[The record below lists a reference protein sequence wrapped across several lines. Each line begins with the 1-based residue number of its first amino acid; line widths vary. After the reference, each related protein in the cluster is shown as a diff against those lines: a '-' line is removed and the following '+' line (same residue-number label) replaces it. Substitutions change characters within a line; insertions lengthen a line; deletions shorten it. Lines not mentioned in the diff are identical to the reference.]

1 MSKKNTVLSLVFI
14 VILAAAAVFF
24 CFPQYLNQGI
34 SWFDQKTNLSVPKVP
49 ESEFRMGL
57 DLKGGVRLEYRA
69 DLSKVDSKDRSSAME
84 GLRDVIERRIN
95 IFGVAEPQI
104 TVSGADR
111 LVVEIPGEQD
121 IEKAKTWIGKTP
133 WLEFWEQ
140 RDQAEMDK
148 INAKIKEIQGLGA
161 TSTMEDIQKISD
173 WQLAFESPYKATE
186 LNGSYFKK
194 ASLAFDQNNNEP
206 IIEIEFNSD
215 GAKIFEDV
223 TGRNVGKTLAI
234 LLDQESI
241 IDTNGDGKIDSTDMY
256 APNVMTKISNGKAEI
271 TGEKDVNV
279 AKTLVSRLNQGA
291 LPVQIGEPVS
301 ESKIGPTLG
310 KVSLDDTLKAGLL
323 GFLLIVIFMILY
335 YRLPGLLASLALV
348 LYLVFLL
355 AIFKLISVTL
365 TLAGIGG
372 VILSIGM
379 AVDANVLIFTRM
391 QEELAKGKSFSQS
404 IEEGFNRAWPAIRDG
419 NATTLLVGFILLF
432 LGTSFVKGFATTLNI
447 GILLSMF
454 SAIVVTRSL
463 LRMFAGT
470 RLEKIIWLWK

>member
-14 VILAAAAVFF
+14 IILAAIAGFF

-34 SWFDQKTNLSVPKVP
+34 GWFDQKTNLSVPKVP
-49 ESEFRMGL
+49 ESDFRMGL

-69 DLSKVDSKDRSSAME
+69 DLSKVSSGERSSAME
-84 GLRDVIERRIN
+84 GLKDVIERRIN

-104 TVSGADR
+104 TVSGSDH
-111 LVVEIPGEQD
+111 LIVELPGEQD
-121 IEKAKTWIGKTP
+121 IEKAKTWIGQTP

-140 RDQAEMDK
+140 KDQAEVDK
-148 INAKIKEIQGLGA
+148 INAKIKEIQDSGA
-161 TSTMEDIQKISD
+161 GSSLEAIQKIPD
-173 WQLAFESPYKATE
+173 WQVAFESPYKPTE
-186 LNGSYFKK
+186 LNSSYFKK
-194 ASLAFDQNNNEP
+194 ASLAFDKNDNSP
-206 IIEIEFNSD
+206 IIEMEFNAD
-215 GAKIFEDV
+215 GARIFGEV
-223 TGRNVGKTLAI
+223 TERNVGKTLAI
-234 LLDQESI
+234 LLDGQSI

-256 APNVMTKISNGKAEI
+256 APRVNEKISSGKAQI
-271 TGEKDVNV
+271 TGEKDVKV
-279 AKTLVSRLNQGA
+279 AKTLVLRLNQGA
-291 LPVQIGEPVS
+291 LPVQIGQPVS

-310 KVSLDDTLKAGLL
+310 KVSLDETLKAGLL
-323 GFLLIVIFMILY
+323 GFLLIVVFMILY

-348 LYLVFLL
+348 LYLVLLL
-355 AIFKLISVTL
+355 AIFKLISATL

-391 QEELAKGKSFSQS
+391 QEELSMGKSFGQS
-404 IEEGFNRAWPAIRDG
+404 VEEGFNRAWPAIRDG

-470 RLEKIIWLWK
+470 RLEKITWLWK